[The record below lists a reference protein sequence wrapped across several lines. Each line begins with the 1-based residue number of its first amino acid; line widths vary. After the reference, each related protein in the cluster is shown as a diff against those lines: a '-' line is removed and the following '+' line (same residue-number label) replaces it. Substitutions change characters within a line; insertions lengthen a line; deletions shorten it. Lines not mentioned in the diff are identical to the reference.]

1 MEGIYIESEEIS
13 ILCVCVYVCYHFDR
27 SISFVKYSR
36 KISLISQW
44 MYDDNWE
51 ELRMML
57 EFDLDLF

>member
-1 MEGIYIESEEIS
+1 M
-13 ILCVCVYVCYHFDR
+13 CVFMYVCDHFDR

-57 EFDLDLF
+57 EFDLGLF